1 MSMYYWEWHPQSG
14 SISYPCGTSNPCLM
28 NVPVSGTMIAH
39 TWGFGDASA
48 NVTVYSSFT
57 LNANPSSVYIGDSIA
72 FTPSYDGVAGPAA
85 RWGWFPSDTATID
98 PSCRVDRVSCSK
110 VMVVSGQMRAY
121 TSLTPGQGDSAVK
134 DVSVLMRSLSLTAD
148 PAESGEGDTVTFTGA
163 LDPPTANVQA
173 TWSWVSDTA
182 GGVVADRSGGSPAST
197 SNRGW
202 YKFGTAKGGLRRR
215 QFRLCSRCERY
226 DNGQRRRQRH
236 S

>member
-98 PSCRVDRVSCSK
+98 PSCRVDRVSWQQSHGCFGADESEH
-110 VMVVSGQMRAY
+110 MS
-121 TSLTPGQGDSAVK
+121 STPGQGDSAVK
-134 DVSVLMRSLSLTAD
+134 DASA
-148 PAESGEGDTVTFTGA
+148 
-163 LDPPTANVQA
+163 
-173 TWSWVSDTA
+173 SDA
-182 GGVVADRSGGSPAST
+182 VAIAHGGSG
-197 SNRGW
+197 R
-202 YKFGTAKGGLRRR
+202 KR
-215 QFRLCSRCERY
+215 
-226 DNGQRRRQRH
+226 
-236 S
+236 